1 MFSALYICAS
11 WTTFAAE
18 RKRPTELVYPKS
30 TMFYFV
36 VRHLRW
42 LARIP
47 GLPQLFDA
55 LMLAATW
62 LFCRDRLA
70 AMEDLELQ
78 ALRLPGL
85 RLKVHKLGGTEFVR
99 DGRELGHLHGNGLLD
114 VALGRL
120 TAQTLLAAGRVQP
133 HHVFPNS
140 KWVSFQLES
149 QRDVAFGVELLTTA
163 NASFP
168 MGR

>member
-1 MFSALYICAS
+1 
-11 WTTFAAE
+11 
-18 RKRPTELVYPKS
+18 
-30 TMFYFV
+30 MFYFV

-55 LMLAATW
+55 LLLAGTW
-62 LFCRDRLA
+62 LFRRRRLI
-70 AMEDLELQ
+70 AMEGLELQ
-78 ALRLPGL
+78 ALSLPGL

-99 DGRELGHLHGNGLLD
+99 NGRELGHLHGNGLLD
-114 VALGRL
+114 VAVGPL
-120 TAQTLLAAGRVQP
+120 TAQSLLAASRVQP

-149 QRDVAFGVELLTTA
+149 QSDVAFGIELLTIA

-168 MGR
+168 IPL